1 MLGGSPAQEGLDGL
15 SEDGAL
21 ALSDLSEEVGTKAV
35 EQQNVLPTDK
45 KVQFLIAVLLALGC
59 GAAIVVVAAVRRR
72 RS

>member
-1 MLGGSPAQEGLDGL
+1 MLGGSPVQEGLDGL

-21 ALSDLSEEVGTKAV
+21 ALSDLSEEAKTKAV